1 MAAERVDI
9 RPPSMGAHSASPL
22 IGAPA
27 TPSSSPSSRPASRVA
42 VALHEG
48 FYGASSGTGFSN
60 RALLEVLART
70 LPPGRLLVLP
80 THVPH
85 ENSGYDQ
92 RWTLSTQRL
101 LDSVGAEVAPV
112 PCPHLYDASVHDSET
127 LCEIVGDMACEH
139 LAGAAQSHVIGLDIP
154 FLSLAPYLAGSG
166 SGLLLI
172 PRSTSLLADP
182 ANHRRIRW
190 ERSGLIT
197 AVTRGARV
205 AAISKHMRT
214 HLKHQYGVP
223 AGALVDLPNGLL
235 LHASSTEPPPAPL
248 PPRARAGFLLAMGRA
263 VESKG
268 FEDLIE
274 AVAQLRDEGVRLPHL
289 VLAATGPSRYP
300 TPYQRRLHEQARDH
314 GLDVTFPARFSPVYR
329 TWLRSPALRAVVV
342 PSRAEP
348 FGRIPLEAFA
358 EGAGPVVATRVGGLI
373 ETVLDGETGFLAEPD
388 NLRSL
393 AQAIQRALLIT
404 AREREHLRR
413 RGQALLTARHDYGA
427 TIRSYV
433 RDHIPWA
440 LEPVSAERR
449 LP

>member
-1 MAAERVDI
+1 
-9 RPPSMGAHSASPL
+9 
-22 IGAPA
+22 
-27 TPSSSPSSRPASRVA
+27 
-42 VALHEG
+42 
-48 FYGASSGTGFSN
+48 
-60 RALLEVLART
+60 VLART

-85 ENSGYDQ
+85 DSSGYDK

-101 LDSVGAEVAPV
+101 LDSVGAEVVPV
-112 PCPHLYDASVHDSET
+112 PCTHLHDASPHDSET
-127 LCEIVGDMACEH
+127 LCHVVGDMVRER
-139 LAGAAQSHVIGLDIP
+139 LADVMRSHVIGLDIP
-154 FLSLAPYLAGSG
+154 FLGLAPHLTTPGTS
-166 SGLLLI
+166 LLLI
-172 PRSTSLLADP
+172 PRSTSLLAAPSD
-182 ANHRRIRW
+182 HSRIRW

-197 AVTRGARV
+197 AVTRGARI

-223 AGALVDLPNGLL
+223 TEALVDLPNGLL
-235 LHASSTEPPPAPL
+235 LHGSSNEPPPAPL

-274 AVAQLRDEGVRLPHL
+274 AVAQLHNEGVRLPHL
-289 VLAATGPSRYP
+289 VLAATGPAQYP
-300 TPYQRRLHEQARDH
+300 TPYQRRLHDQARGH
-314 GLDVTFPARFSPVYR
+314 GLDVTFLARFSPLYR
-329 TWLRSPALRAVVV
+329 TWLRSPALRAVIV

-388 NLRSL
+388 DPRSL
-393 AQAIQRALLIT
+393 ARAIQRALLIS
-404 AREREHLRR
+404 AREREQLRR